1 MVWYGIVLGTVCGG
15 LRGRQTDRQT
25 HRHTDTQTL
34 YILLER
40 TAGRMAGSCVE

>member
-1 MVWYGIVLGTVCGG
+1 MVWYGMVLGTVCGG
-15 LRGRQTDRQT
+15 LRDRQT
-25 HRHTDTQTL
+25 HRQTDTQTL